1 MTPRDS
7 APFPLGSGRITI
19 ATKGGREVCVRHILA
34 RDAAL
39 LVDLFNRLSSES
51 RRMRF
56 FTTRPDIPEGVIPPE
71 MVRLADIDPLTHAAL
86 IATVSEDDVEHAV
99 AVARV
104 VASPNEPS
112 NAEMAIVVRDDYQ
125 GEGLGS
131 VLFDLIVQVA
141 LVRGL
146 QRLWAISLAENDAFH
161 RLVRRAG
168 LPFVSERNGS
178 EIVTTIMLTDEA
190 T

>member
-1 MTPRDS
+1 MTPSDS
-7 APFPLGSGRITI
+7 APFPLGSGSVMIT
-19 ATKGGREVCVRHILA
+19 TKGGREVRVRHILA

-86 IATVSEDDVEHAV
+86 IATVSEDAVEHAV
-99 AVARV
+99 AVARMV
-104 VASPNEPS
+104 SSPHEPAI
-112 NAEMAIVVRDDYQ
+112 AEMAIVVRDDYQ

-131 VLFDLIVQVA
+131 VLFDLILQVA

-146 QRLWAISLAENDAFH
+146 QRLWAISLAENEAFQ

-168 LPFVSERNGS
+168 LPFVSERHGS
-178 EIVTTIMLTDEA
+178 EIQTTILLADS
-190 T
+190 